1 MIVVFILISPGL
13 LQGCDSFSA
22 SDPEEPSYQAQ
33 APTSKLRH
41 AGLLDIARV
50 THTAGKTESSST
62 QLVLGL
68 NIYEADGV
76 TPRLLDKYD
85 VTRRLLDK
93 YGITKRLLDKYGDDI
108 RFKVTYDQAIN
119 AITVK
124 VNDERLE
131 EFLQDIEAD
140 ADFSW
145 VEPDIEVTL
154 PVLARVN
161 GGKQKKQLIPW
172 SIDRIGAYADQYLEF
187 NEVDVYVF
195 DSGVYQHNDLV
206 LKEYKDFTMLF
217 ENRAEAYWD
226 EDLMQE
232 LPVYDPGERGDP
244 NDYSGHGTH
253 IAGIIGA
260 NDNAKGIVGGAPMIG
275 VNSLKV
281 LTEDGQTDITTLLA
295 AVDYVTQVKLANPQ
309 KAIIV
314 NMSLG
319 ADIGTTTYNVLD
331 HAIVNSIEAGV
342 VYVISAGN
350 DGRDASTYSPAH
362 VKEAITVGSY
372 DFNDTFSSFSNYGS
386 VVDILAPGEQIV
398 SLSNIR
404 EEVLNNDAI
413 LATGTSFAAPHVTAA
428 AAHYMRTNPGA
439 SPAMVREAL
448 VNAGIDRIANA
459 PAHTTAKTVYAASF
473 YGGEVEASV
482 DVVADSDAEVAPD
495 GDQITTPGNGKG
507 KGKN

>member
-1 MIVVFILISPGL
+1 MIVACIVISPGI

-22 SDPEEPSYQAQ
+22 SDSHDEPATTLI

-41 AGLLDIARV
+41 AGLLDKARTV
-50 THTAGKTESSST
+50 SMAGKTESSST

-93 YGITKRLLDKYGDDI
+93 YGITKRLLDKYGEDI
-108 RFKVTYDQAIN
+108 RFKVTYDQAVN
-119 AITVK
+119 AITIK
-124 VNDERLE
+124 VNDDRLE
-131 EFLQDIEAD
+131 EFLQDIEND
-140 ADFSW
+140 PDFSW
-145 VEPDIEVTL
+145 VEPDIEMTL

-172 SIDRIGAYADQYLEF
+172 SIERIGAFADEYLEF
-187 NEVDVYVF
+187 SEVDVYVF

-217 ENRAEAYWD
+217 QNRSEAYWD

-232 LPVYDPGERGDP
+232 LPVYDPGEKGDP
-244 NDYSGHGTH
+244 NDYAGHGTH

-260 NDNAKGIVGGAPMIG
+260 NDNTKGIVGGAPMIG

-281 LTEDGQTDITTLLA
+281 MTDDGRTDITTLLA

-331 HAIVNSIEAGV
+331 HAIVKSIEAGV

-350 DGRDASTYSPAH
+350 DGKDASTYSPAH

-372 DFNDTFSSFSNYGS
+372 DYNDTFSSFSNYGS

-398 SLSNIR
+398 SLSNNRTEIR
-404 EEVLNNDAI
+404 NNDAI

-439 SPAMVREAL
+439 SPAKVREAL
-448 VNAGIDRIANA
+448 VNAGIERIANV
-459 PAHTTAKTVYAASF
+459 PSQTTAKTVYAASF
-473 YGGEVEASV
+473 YGGHTGNIDSAAIEPA
-482 DVVADSDAEVAPD
+482 ADQAPAAEETA
-495 GDQITTPGNGKG
+495 IKG
-507 KGKN
+507 KGKK